1 MQFSTM
7 IFAVVAMFGATVAAA
22 PAPDSSCAYD
32 SYAAC
37 VAACEQGSAPTV
49 CKTVRCGG
57 CS

>member
-1 MQFSTM
+1 MLFSTM

-37 VAACEQGSAPTV
+37 VAACEQGSAVAICEAT
-49 CKTVRCGG
+49 RCGG